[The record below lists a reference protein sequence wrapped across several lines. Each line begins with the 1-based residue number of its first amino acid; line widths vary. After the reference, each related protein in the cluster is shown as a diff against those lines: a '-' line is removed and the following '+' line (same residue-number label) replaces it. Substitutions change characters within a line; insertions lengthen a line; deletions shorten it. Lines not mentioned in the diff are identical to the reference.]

1 MPYPRKS
8 KYRNVATVI
17 DGHRFA
23 SKAEAARYSELKLL
37 QASGQVRWFIR
48 QPRFDLPDG
57 ITYVADFLVVWCA
70 DELSFEPGQVT
81 VEDVK
86 GVETDV
92 FKLKRKLFESR
103 YGHLTIISKGRKLTR
118 PEAQHDG

>member
-1 MPYPRKS
+1 MWKGKS
-8 KYRNVATVI
+8 KYRNVPTVI

-23 SKAEAARYSELKLL
+23 SKAEAKRYNELKLL

-57 ITYVADFLVVWCA
+57 IIYVADFLVVWAA
-70 DELSFEPGQVT
+70 DELSFEPGQVS

-92 FKLKRKLFESR
+92 FRLKRKLFESR

-118 PEAQHDG
+118 PEAQPHG

>member
-1 MPYPRKS
+1 MWKGKS
-8 KYRNVATVI
+8 KYRNVPTVI
-17 DGHRFA
+17 DGLRFS
-23 SKAEAARYSELKLL
+23 SKAEAKRYSELKLL

-57 ITYVADFLVVWCA
+57 ITYVADFLVVWAA

-92 FKLKRKLFESR
+92 FKLKRKLFEAKF
-103 YGHLTIISKGRKLTR
+103 GELTLITKGRKLTR

>member
-8 KYRNVATVI
+8 KYRNVPTVI

-23 SKAEAARYSELKLL
+23 SKAEAARYNELKLL
-37 QASGQVRWFIR
+37 QTSGQVRWFIR
-48 QPRFDLPDG
+48 QPRFDLGND
-57 ITYVADFLVVWCA
+57 IVYVADFLVVWNA
-70 DELSFEPGQVT
+70 DETTFSDTQVT

-92 FKLKRKLFESR
+92 FRLKRKLFESR
-103 YGHLTIISKGRKLTR
+103 YGHLTIINKGRKLTR
-118 PEAQHDG
+118 PEAQPHG

>member
-8 KYRNVATVI
+8 KYRNVPTVI

-37 QASGQVRWFIR
+37 ESQRVVRWFIR

-57 ITYVADFLVVWCA
+57 ITYVADFLVVWAA
-70 DELSFEPGQVT
+70 DELSFEPGQIT

-92 FKLKRKLFESR
+92 FRLKRKLFESR

-118 PEAQHDG
+118 PEAQPHG

>member
-8 KYRNVATVI
+8 KYRNVPTVI

-48 QPRFDLPDG
+48 QPRFDLG
-57 ITYVADFLVVWCA
+57 NNIVYVADFLVVWNA
-70 DELSFEPGQVT
+70 DETTFSDTRVT

-92 FKLKRKLFESR
+92 FKLKKKLFESR
-103 YGHLTIISKGRKLTR
+103 FGELTLITRRKK
-118 PEAQHDG
+118 

>member
-8 KYRNVATVI
+8 KYRNVPTVI

-37 QASGQVRWFIR
+37 ESQRVVRWFIR

-57 ITYVADFLVVWCA
+57 ITYVADFLVVWAA

-92 FKLKRKLFESR
+92 FKLKKKLFESR
-103 YGHLTIISKGRKLTR
+103 FGELTLITRRKK
-118 PEAQHDG
+118 